1 MKRIIICCCIAAML
15 ASSVGC
21 TSKSDMLNDKLD
33 EAMGKIDELKIKVDE
48 LSEIADEQE
57 FGENYNYEDIH
68 EIYDNTNVIEAYK
81 TGDLSKL
88 NDEDKY
94 VLEQASKVIKKII
107 KDNMT
112 DYEKEK
118 AVYDYMYKTAQFDE
132 SSLSAIYLSEK
143 NAHTPYGFFHDK
155 YTICVGNATT
165 FKLFMDMI
173 GIENKLIHSTE
184 NGEHAWNVV
193 KIDGDWYHVDIT
205 FDGGTEKP
213 TYAFFNVTDEAKTDE
228 YSWDKSEIPECTAT
242 KYSYPVNNAVKLK
255 DIYDIPSA
263 IKKALD
269 SKKEVIYIKLPV
281 PQNSDAGVFALQI
294 RSLFNMLISDE
305 YYINAVSAFSVD
317 NEKSVV
323 CTAAVTS
330 GLNGDYNYSGLGDID
345 YSKLSEEFENIFDG
359 VIEFDA

>member
-21 TSKSDMLNDKLD
+21 TSKSDKFNDKLN
-33 EAMGKIDELKIKVDE
+33 EAVEKIDELNQKIDE
-48 LSEIADEQE
+48 LSEIVDEQE
-57 FGENYNYEDIH
+57 YGENYNYGDIH
-68 EIYDNTNVIEAYK
+68 EIYDDTNVIEAYK
-81 TGDLSKL
+81 MGDSSKL

-107 KDNMT
+107 KDSMT

-118 AVYDYMYKTAQFDE
+118 AVYDYMFEAAEFDE
-132 SSLSAIYLSEK
+132 LSLSAIDMSEE

-165 FKLFMDMI
+165 FKLFMDMLE
-173 GIENKLIHSTE
+173 IENKLIHSTE
-184 NGEHAWNVV
+184 YGEHAWNVV

-205 FDGGTEKP
+205 FDGGMKKP

-281 PQNSDAGVFALQI
+281 PQNSDGGIYALQI
-294 RSLFNMLISDE
+294 RSLFDMLMSDE
-305 YYINAVSAFSVD
+305 YYIDVVSCFSAD

-323 CTAAVTS
+323 CTINIS
-330 GLNGDYNYSGLGDID
+330 SDINSNYNYSGLGNID
-345 YSKLSEEFENIFDG
+345 YSRLEEEFEDIFNG
-359 VIEFDA
+359 AIEFDA